1 MTYEREEIT
10 ATQLLGGGG
19 PVIFVIIKKT
29 QMFQAVICTSRRSY
43 RPRVCR
49 ITKIMW
55 FSLSPVSGPAC
66 LGGPEAWPQSHGL
79 DSVLQKW
86 KRSDWTPRTSDWSE
100 PGRTKETQQ
109 QRWLL
114 DLHPRWVCL
123 HVCVCVVC
131 HNKLCVVF
139 RHLTG
144 GQSQQS
150 WTRSYLALVFTSYG
164 W

>member
-1 MTYEREEIT
+1 M
-10 ATQLLGGGG
+10 L
-19 PVIFVIIKKT
+19 
-29 QMFQAVICTSRRSY
+29 QAVICTCRWSY
-43 RPRVCR
+43 CPRVCR

-55 FSLSPVSGPAC
+55 FSLSPVSGPFC

-86 KRSDWTPRTSDWSE
+86 KRSDWTPRTSDWRE

-123 HVCVCVVC
+123 RVCVVC
-131 HNKLCVVF
+131 HNKALCSIQAPDWWSEPAELDTLLSSSCIGVLSVIMGAPITF
-139 RHLTG
+139 C
-144 GQSQQS
+144 QQ
-150 WTRSYLALVFTSYG
+150 LVCEGDT
-164 W
+164 